1 VAKPTSDGVSAPPAA
16 DAADTGQLRRTLT
29 LPQAVALAVTIV
41 VGSGALILPG
51 IAYQSVGSGAL
62 WAWLLAATAVI
73 PLLAIF
79 ARLGARYPSA
89 GGVAGFV
96 QAAFGRPVAGGVE
109 ILFMGT
115 FGLGI
120 PAIALTGG
128 HYLAGLGLYP
138 HRHAWLGALV
148 MLAAATS
155 LNLGGVHLSAR
166 VQTVL
171 AITLAAG
178 LLLVGVGGLVP
189 SGATVRMPDL
199 SLSAM
204 MVGLSAV
211 GLVFFAFTG
220 WEMLAFTTEEYRN
233 PKRDFPLA
241 VGISFVL
248 VTGIYVVLAL
258 AVQSRLDSTD
268 SRLATAPVQAVV
280 SDAFS
285 AAWGRTVAFLG
296 AVIIMAN
303 LIGAIWGASRLVM
316 SSAREGLL
324 PARVAGI
331 STRTGTPST
340 AIAVCTVAFTVIV
353 ATSSLGW
360 LPLDRLLSLAGQN
373 FFLLYLLSVAAYVK
387 LFPQARQRLFGIV
400 VCVALSGVA
409 LFFGVWSLLY
419 ALALFLIGMLL
430 ALRSTRMAGGVA
442 VPPGSAQVK

>member
-1 VAKPTSDGVSAPPAA
+1 MKGRFVANPTSDDISTPPAA
-16 DAADTGQLRRTLT
+16 AAQTTQLRRTLT

-62 WAWLLAATAVI
+62 WAWLLAAAAVI

-79 ARLGARYPSA
+79 ARLGATYPTA

-138 HRHAWLGALV
+138 HTHAWVGALA
-148 MLAAATS
+148 MLALATG
-155 LNLGGVHLSAR
+155 LNLGGVQLSAR

-178 LLLVGVGGLVP
+178 LLLVGIGGLIP
-189 SGATVRMPDL
+189 SGATVRMPEL
-199 SLSAM
+199 SLSAV

-258 AVQSRLDSTD
+258 AVQSRLGSAD

-280 SDAFS
+280 DDAFS
-285 AAWGRTVAFLG
+285 VNWGRMVAFLG
-296 AVIIMAN
+296 AAIIMAN

-324 PARVAGI
+324 PAQVAGI
-331 STRTGTPST
+331 SARTGAPTT
-340 AIAVCTVAFTVIV
+340 AVVGCAAAFTLVVI
-353 ATSSLGW
+353 TSSLGW

-387 LFPQARQRLFGIV
+387 LFRQLRQRLFGLV

-419 ALALFLIGMLL
+419 ALVLFSVGMALVMR
-430 ALRSTRMAGGVA
+430 RSNTAT
-442 VPPGSAQVK
+442 